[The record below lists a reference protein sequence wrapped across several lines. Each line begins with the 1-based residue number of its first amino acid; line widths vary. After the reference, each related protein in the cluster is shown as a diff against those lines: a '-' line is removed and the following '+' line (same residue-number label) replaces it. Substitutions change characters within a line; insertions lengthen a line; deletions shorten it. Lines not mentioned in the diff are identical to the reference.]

1 MLVRLGEESDAL
13 VSLVCTMAYESRPHE
28 SRLRIVL
35 CLYNFPFRQA
45 NSAADVLSTNPGSE
59 LRMNAMTC
67 ADSNLRLHGPCRTP
81 TQPAIRPL
89 LKTIGLVAL
98 VTHVVNFLRPNV

>member
-1 MLVRLGEESDAL
+1 MLVRLGEESNAL
-13 VSLVCTMAYESRPHE
+13 VSLVCTTAYESRPHE

-67 ADSNLRLHGPCRTP
+67 ADSKLRLFRQNMLGGGEAL
-81 TQPAIRPL
+81 AIL
-89 LKTIGLVAL
+89 WTFSFSL
-98 VTHVVNFLRPNV
+98 